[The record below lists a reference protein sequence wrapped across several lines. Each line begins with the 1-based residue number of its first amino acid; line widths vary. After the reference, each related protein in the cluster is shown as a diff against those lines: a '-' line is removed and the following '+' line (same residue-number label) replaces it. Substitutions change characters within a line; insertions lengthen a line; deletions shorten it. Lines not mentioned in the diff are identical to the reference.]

1 MNDLVDLLIK
11 HNPEATVK
19 DYLEHLQEFMV
30 IRISTQLQEQEQ
42 FYDNFNQ

>member
-1 MNDLVDLLIK
+1 MNELVDLLIR
-11 HNPEATVK
+11 HNNEATVK
-19 DYLEHLQEFMV
+19 DYIEHLQDFMI